1 VRSLILVVVVIA
13 AGIVAAQPRGSTASR
28 RAMETCNEAG
38 ALDGDAA
45 DAMLVRGMREAEA
58 AVSADPDD
66 ALAHFAVFCTLGK
79 QLRRRGPS
87 LWSLFEL
94 RRLQREIDRTLEL
107 APDFADAMAGK
118 GALLLGAPRL
128 LGGNAAEAE
137 QWLRRAVAL
146 DPEWLT
152 PRLDLVRAL
161 RRLGADAE
169 AAAEARRAL
178 ALAERSGDAAKVAR
192 ARALLGEADPTPPF
206 ETNSPPG
213 VHVPV
218 Q

>member
-1 VRSLILVVVVIA
+1 VRNLILVVVAMATSIA
-13 AGIVAAQPRGSTASR
+13 AAQPPGSAAAKRALATCKEAS
-28 RAMETCNEAG
+28 

-45 DAMLVRGMREAEA
+45 DAVLARGMREAEA

-79 QLRRRGPS
+79 RLRRRGPS
-87 LWSLFEL
+87 LRSLFEL

-107 APDFADAMAGK
+107 APDFPDAMAGK
-118 GALLLGAPRL
+118 GALLLDAPRV
-128 LGGNAAEAE
+128 LGGNVAEAE
-137 QWLRRAVAL
+137 QWLQRAVAL

-161 RRLGADAE
+161 RRRGADGE

-178 ALAERSGDAAKVAR
+178 AIAQRSGDADDVAR
-192 ARALLGEADPTPPF
+192 ARALLEEVD
-206 ETNSPPG
+206 SP
-213 VHVPV
+213 
-218 Q
+218 